1 MKDLTKQEKII
12 IALMRG
18 HHLSAEELKTAKEQ
32 VGIMKLSIKSRVL

>member
-18 HHLSAEELKTAKEQ
+18 HHLEIKELEIAKEQ
-32 VGIMKLSIKSRVL
+32 IRILELHIKNRVL